1 MTMAMATTSP
11 TRGDLFLG
19 PHADRYIVEWI
30 TGLNLL
36 WRKQLRRREAMRP
49 QGPASNE
56 ALANVF
62 QRLPPRSVAACRAVC
77 LRWSVLLSSPRLAS
91 LAHVDD
97 DDAAGSSTC
106 FFAGRDDGVRA
117 GQGRRQRRRA
127 ADTTPAAATSFP
139 PLPKH
144 QYRRTKK
151 QQGYRRMF

>member
-1 MTMAMATTSP
+1 MATTPP
-11 TRGDLFLG
+11 TRGGLVCG
-19 PHADRYIVEWI
+19 PHADRYIAEWI

-36 WRKQLRRREAMRP
+36 RREQLRRREAMRP

-77 LRWSVLLSSPRLAS
+77 LRWSVLLSSPRLAA
-91 LAHVDD
+91 LAD
-97 DDAAGSSTC
+97 AGSSTC
-106 FFAGRDDGVRA
+106 FFAGRDDGVSAA
-117 GQGRRQRRRA
+117 GQGRRRWRGA
-127 ADTTPAAATSFP
+127 AGTTPAAATSFP

-151 QQGYRRMF
+151 NQGYRRMF

>member
-1 MTMAMATTSP
+1 MATTPP
-11 TRGDLFLG
+11 TRGGLLCG
-19 PHADRYIVEWI
+19 PHADRYIAEWI

-36 WRKQLRRREAMRP
+36 RREQLRRREAMRP

-77 LRWSVLLSSPRLAS
+77 LRWSVLLSSPRLAA
-91 LAHVDD
+91 LAD
-97 DDAAGSSTC
+97 AGSSTC
-106 FFAGRDDGVRA
+106 FFAGQDDDDGVSA
-117 GQGRRQRRRA
+117 GQGRRRRRRA
-127 ADTTPAAATSFP
+127 VGTTPAASTSFP

-151 QQGYRRMF
+151 KKQGSRCMF